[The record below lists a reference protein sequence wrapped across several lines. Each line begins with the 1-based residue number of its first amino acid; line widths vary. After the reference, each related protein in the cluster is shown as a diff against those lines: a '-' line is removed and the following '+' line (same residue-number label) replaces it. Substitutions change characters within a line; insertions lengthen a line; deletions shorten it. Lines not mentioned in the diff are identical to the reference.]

1 MHTSSPRAL
10 VVEDD
15 RSWQQILV
23 EILTDVGMDVDV
35 ADGLPAALACLRA
48 APHRLAVVDLSL
60 GGSDHRNQE
69 GLAVLDAVRRH
80 DPGCVAL
87 LLTGY
92 ATVELAVQALTQH
105 GAFTCLR
112 KETFRRAEFR
122 DVVRRALAEAP
133 PAAAEPPPA
142 PGSPSLSPA
151 ASQPEGVPP
160 RRGTALVVEDDAG
173 WRALLTELLGE
184 LGYAVQV
191 CRSYGEALGLLR
203 RTTFA
208 LAVVDLSLASSL
220 FPDDNADG
228 FRLLA
233 QTRRSGIPSLV
244 VSGSAKPEDV
254 ERAFEEYGVVAYL
267 EKQAFDRQAL
277 RQAIAQVEAVRQAA
291 AGPLSELT
299 EREKEVLQLLAQ
311 GLTNKEIAEALVITD
326 NTVKRH
332 LKSIFAKLGVS
343 TRSAAVARALA
354 AGVPSVPT
362 SPPPPS
368 AGEDS
373 PSPKEV

>member
-1 MHTSSPRAL
+1 MSPSPPRAL

-15 RSWQQILV
+15 RSWQQILA
-23 EILTDVGMDVDV
+23 EILTDAGMDVDI
-35 ADGLPAALACLRA
+35 ADSLPAAVACLAA

-122 DVVRRALAEAP
+122 NVVRQALAEAP
-133 PAAAEPPPA
+133 IAAAQPA
-142 PGSPSLSPA
+142 PLAKPSAPLQASAPA
-151 ASQPEGVPP
+151 QTPTP
-160 RRGTALVVEDDAG
+160 RGTALVVEDDAG
-173 WRALLTELLGE
+173 WRSLLTELLGE

-203 RTTFA
+203 QGPFA
-208 LAVVDLSLASSL
+208 LAVVDLSLAGAWTRG
-220 FPDDNADG
+220 DNDDG
-228 FRLLA
+228 FRLLV
-233 QTRRSGIPSLV
+233 QTRRAGIPSVV
-244 VSGSAKPEDV
+244 VSGSAQPEDV

-277 RQAIAQVEAVRQAA
+277 RQAIAQVEAAQRAA
-291 AGPLSELT
+291 ASPLSALT
-299 EREKEVLQLLAQ
+299 DREQEVLKLLVQ

-343 TRSAAVARALA
+343 TRAAAVAQALA
-354 AGVPSVPT
+354 AGAPY
-362 SPPPPS
+362 SPASPYPPDS
-368 AGEDS
+368 GE
-373 PSPKEV
+373 P

>member
-1 MHTSSPRAL
+1 MPTPAPRAL

-15 RSWQQILV
+15 RSWQQILA
-23 EILTDVGMDVDV
+23 EILTDAGMDVDI
-35 ADGLPAALACLRA
+35 ADSLPAALACLAA

-92 ATVELAVQALTQH
+92 ATVELAVQALTRH
-105 GAFTCLR
+105 GAYTCLR

-122 DVVRRALAEAP
+122 NVVRQALAEAP
-133 PAAAEPPPA
+133 LAAAEPPPMA
-142 PGSPSLSPA
+142 RQPSSSPA
-151 ASQPEGVPP
+151 AGQPEAPP
-160 RRGTALVVEDDAG
+160 PSRGTALVVEDDAG

-203 RTTFA
+203 RTSFA

-233 QTRRSGIPSLV
+233 QTRRAGIPSVV
-244 VSGSAKPEDV
+244 VSGSARPEDV
-254 ERAFEEYGVVAYL
+254 ERAFEEYGIVAYL

-277 RQAIAQVEAVRQAA
+277 RQAIAQVEAAKQAA

-299 EREKEVLQLLAQ
+299 EREQEVLRLLVQ

-343 TRSAAVARALA
+343 TRAAAVARALA
-354 AGVPSVPT
+354 AGAPHVLASPQPT
-362 SPPPPS
+362 AEEGSSDPQ
-368 AGEDS
+368 
-373 PSPKEV
+373 EV